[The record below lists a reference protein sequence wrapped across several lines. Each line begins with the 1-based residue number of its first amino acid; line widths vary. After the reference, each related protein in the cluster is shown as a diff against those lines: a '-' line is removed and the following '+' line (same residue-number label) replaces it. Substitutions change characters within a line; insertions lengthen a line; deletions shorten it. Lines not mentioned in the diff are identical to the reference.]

1 MSEQVAR
8 SHFTKTL
15 FLLWKE
21 TFEGGSEA
29 YIDSGTSLFETLAPI
44 DAKQASRPLVDG
56 GTTIAAHV
64 THIRFF
70 MEVHENIMNGTPQG
84 KINWASSW
92 TLKTV
97 NDSEW
102 ESLKAGLKET
112 HDRISQRLNDLPDWS
127 SEKDVESALGIIV
140 HTGYHLGAIRQMV
153 TVVRK

>member
-1 MSEQVAR
+1 MSEQVAQ
-8 SHFTKTL
+8 SPFTKML

-21 TFEGGSEA
+21 TFEGGSEV
-29 YIDSGTSLFETLAPI
+29 YIDSGTSLLETLALI
-44 DAKQASRPLVDG
+44 DAKQASRTIVDR

-64 THIRFF
+64 AHIRFY

-102 ESLKAGLKET
+102 ESLKAGLRET
-112 HDRISQRLNDLPDWS
+112 YERISQRLQNLPDWS
-127 SEKDVESALGIIV
+127 NEKDIECALGIMV
-140 HTGYHLGAIRQMV
+140 HTGYHLGAVRQMAKFA
-153 TVVRK
+153 TS

>member
-1 MSEQVAR
+1 MSEQVAQ
-8 SHFTKTL
+8 SPFTKML

-21 TFEGGSEA
+21 TFEGGSEV

-44 DAKQASRPLVDG
+44 DAKQASLPLVDG

-64 THIRFF
+64 SHIRFY
-70 MEVHENIMNGTPQG
+70 MEVHERIMNGTPQG

-102 ESLKAGLKET
+102 ESLKAGLREI
-112 HDRISQRLNDLPDWS
+112 HERVSQRLQNLPDWS
-127 SEKDVESALGIIV
+127 NEKDVECALGIIV
-140 HTGYHLGAIRQMV
+140 HTGYHLGAIRQIA
-153 TVVRK
+153 TVVR